1 MALTDDERKEAIR
14 QLKTWVTDYVSSE
27 KLRLE
32 SERDFLIEVLKA
44 RSGGEY
50 SLQVLNV
57 ESADAFVLNEINSLL
72 GT

>member
-1 MALTDDERKEAIR
+1 MTLTDDERKKAIR
-14 QLKTWVTDYVSSE
+14 QLKTWVTDYVTSE

-50 SLQVLNV
+50 SLQVRNV
-57 ESADAFVLNEINSLL
+57 ESADAFVLTEINSLL
-72 GT
+72 GL